1 MKKGYAGIIAGTI
14 IGTGFALMSK
24 DKKGALKFQ
33 AAFSGAALA
42 LRYLGNKKEGNK
54 NDLR

>member
-24 DKKGALKFQ
+24 DKKSALKFQ
-33 AAFSGAALA
+33 AAFSGAALT
-42 LRYLGNKKEGNK
+42 LRYLNNKKEENK
-54 NDLR
+54 NDFR

>member
-1 MKKGYAGIIAGTI
+1 MKKGYKGIVIGTV

-24 DKKGALKFQ
+24 DRKGALKFQ

-42 LRYLGNKKEGNK
+42 LRYLNNKKEENK
-54 NDLR
+54 NDFR

>member
-1 MKKGYAGIIAGTI
+1 MRKGYTGIIAGTI

-42 LRYLGNKKEGNK
+42 LRYLNNKKEGNK
-54 NDLR
+54 NDLK

>member
-14 IGTGFALMSK
+14 IGTGLALMSK

-42 LRYLGNKKEGNK
+42 LRYLNNKKEENK
-54 NDLR
+54 NDFR

>member
-1 MKKGYAGIIAGTI
+1 MKKGYAGIITGTI

-24 DKKGALKFQ
+24 DKKSALKFQ

-42 LRYLGNKKEGNK
+42 LRYLNNKKEGNK
-54 NDLR
+54 NDFR